1 MIALIRWV
9 LGFIIALIFVFFAAF
24 NRQPVELYYS
34 PLHDPVVLPLFAAVL
49 GFSAFAFIIG
59 GLTVWISDGRV
70 RRERRGLKRHVK
82 TLEKEIDKNKPVN
95 DTSKDNPLFPALT
108 KQ

>member
-9 LGFIIALIFVFFAAF
+9 LGFLLTLLFVFFAAF

-34 PLHDPVVLPLFAAVL
+34 PLHDPLELPLFAVAL
-49 GFSAFAFIIG
+49 GFSALAFLIG
-59 GLTVWISDGRV
+59 GIVVWLSDGRV
-70 RRERRGLKRHVK
+70 RRERRGLRKTVK
-82 TLEKEIDKNKPVN
+82 SLEKKLEKTEQDHPKKPE
-95 DTSKDNPLFPALT
+95 NPLFPAIT

>member
-9 LGFIIALIFVFFAAF
+9 LGFIITLVFVFFAAF
-24 NRQPVELYYS
+24 NRQPVALHFS
-34 PLHDPVVLPLFAAVL
+34 PLHDPLELPLYAVAL
-49 GFSAFAFIIG
+49 GFSVLAFLIG
-59 GLTVWISDGRV
+59 GFTVWLSDGKL

-82 TLEKEIDKNKPVN
+82 SLEKELANSENAPQKTP
-95 DTSKDNPLFPALT
+95 DNPLFPALT